1 METLHVKDMSATQK
15 FKKSWIKD
23 PVKYILLWF
32 FALSIFLLGH
42 FLFVGWDFSSYVL
55 NAQFLFGQGNFFE
68 IYRAPLM
75 SVILGMFSLFDW
87 KVAEYAYIIFTACLF
102 FYSSLRLA
110 RSIESDRF
118 LFSLFSL
125 NAFVLLFGLVE
136 GTELLALALL
146 QLFLAFLLEDKWYA
160 GFFLGLAC
168 LTRYPLVVLF
178 PLLLF
183 HKQWRNWIWG
193 AMSFTLAFIPWF
205 VYNHIHYGNIFYSIA
220 DSYAMNILYRDYL
233 ITSFNWSYL
242 LFAGNILLPFAI
254 LGLILFL
261 WKKDF
266 SRKNLLFFI
275 FLIFALYSIS
285 TQKVDVLRY
294 YITLT
299 IPIVFFSV
307 YSFHSFSPDRR
318 RIFLGVIVTVSLL
331 FLLYGM
337 IDHQKEHF
345 KGVAEQVHTL
355 IGDCALKSNV
365 WVPLT
370 YYGTLS
376 EPQPQEKMLWHD
388 IEEGYY
394 VLFFYSAREPD
405 YMLNESFILSFPVV
419 VQTKEYILLGNG
431 CLAQEPV
438 TKSYLQQLNAYLF
451 FVDNYTVSDDP
462 CEILFD
468 GSKVCTSV
476 NNIVAVGS

>member
-1 METLHVKDMSATQK
+1 MSATQK
-15 FKKSWIKD
+15 FKNSWTNNALT
-23 PVKYILLWF
+23 YILLWT

-42 FLFVGWDFSSYVL
+42 MLFLGCDFSAYVL
-55 NAQFLFGQGNFFE
+55 NAQFFLGQGSFFE

-75 SVILGMFSLFDW
+75 SVLLATFSLFGW
-87 KVAEYAYIIFTACLF
+87 KAAEYFYILFTACLF

-110 RSIESDRF
+110 RSTESDSF

-125 NAFVLLFGLVE
+125 NAFVLLFGLLE

-168 LTRYPLVVLF
+168 LTRYPLVILF
-178 PLLLF
+178 PLILF
-183 HKQWRNWIWG
+183 HKQWRNWIFG
-193 AMSFTLAFIPWF
+193 GLAFTLAFIPWF
-205 VYNHIHYGNIFYSIA
+205 VYNKIHYGNIFYSIA

-233 ITSFNWSYL
+233 TAGFNWNYL
-242 LFAGNILLPFAI
+242 LFSGTILLPFAL
-254 LGLILFL
+254 LGIFLFL

-266 SRKNLLFFI
+266 SRKNILLFV
-275 FLIFALYSIS
+275 FLLITLYSIS

-294 YITLT
+294 YIPLT
-299 IPIVFFSV
+299 IPFAFFSV
-307 YSFHSFSPDRR
+307 YSLRSFSLERR
-318 RIFLGVIVTVSLL
+318 KILLWIIVLFSLL

-337 IDHQKEHF
+337 VEHQKEYF
-345 KGVAEQVHTL
+345 QSVAEEIHPVV
-355 IGDCALKSNV
+355 GACALESNI

-376 EPQPQEKMLWHD
+376 GPSPQEKMLAHD

-394 VLFFYSAREPD
+394 VLFYYSAREPD
-405 YMLNESFILSFPVV
+405 YMLNESFLSSFPVV
-419 VQTKEYILLGNG
+419 LETDQYILLGNG
-431 CLAQEPV
+431 CLVAEPV

-451 FVDNYTVSDDP
+451 FIDNYTVSEDP
-462 CEILFD
+462 CEILFH

-476 NNIVAVGS
+476 NNIVTVGS